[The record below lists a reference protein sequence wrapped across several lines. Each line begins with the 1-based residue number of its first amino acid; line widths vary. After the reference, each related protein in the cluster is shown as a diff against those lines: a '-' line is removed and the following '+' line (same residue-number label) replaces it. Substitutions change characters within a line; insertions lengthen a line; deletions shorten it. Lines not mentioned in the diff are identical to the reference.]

1 MIRAAAATSLTLLI
15 GGAVTAEPVRIATY
29 DAELFRDG
37 PGLLLDDIL
46 DGDEQVAAVADVIA
60 FAQPDILHLT
70 GFDWDLE
77 NHALTA
83 FAELLADREAT
94 YPYRYA
100 SQPNTGVPSG
110 VDLDGNGRVAEPRDS
125 FGYGTFTGQG
135 GMAILSRFPIGEVRD
150 FTQTLWADMPDSL
163 APVVDGQPFPS
174 DEAAA
179 IRRLSSVAHWDVP
192 IDVRG
197 TTIHLLAWHGSTPV
211 FDGPEDLNGA
221 RGADEALFWLKLL
234 DGALPYDPPRGP
246 VVLTG
251 ISNIDPVD
259 GDGRHGVM
267 ERLLTDP
274 RLQDTQPTS
283 AGGTASANP
292 EHSGDPARDT
302 ADFDDPEPGNL
313 RVDYVLPS
321 ADLSVI
327 DSGVVWPAPGEP
339 MAETVVTASRH
350 RLVWVDVDLP

>member
-1 MIRAAAATSLTLLI
+1 MKLAAAATSLSLLI
-15 GGAVTAEPVRIATY
+15 GSGLFAEPVRIATY

-46 DGDEQVAAVADVIA
+46 DGDEQVEAVADVIA
-60 FAQPDILHLT
+60 FADADILHLT
-70 GFDWDLE
+70 GFDWDFE

-83 FAELLADREAT
+83 LAERLAERGAS

-100 SQPNTGVPSG
+100 SKPNTGVPSG

-135 GMAILSRFPIGEVRD
+135 GMAILSRHPLGEVRD
-150 FTQTLWADMPDSL
+150 FSQMLWADFPGNQ
-163 APVVDGQPFPS
+163 APTVDGKPFPS
-174 DEAAA
+174 QDAAA

-192 IDVRG
+192 VDVRG
-197 TTIHLLAWHGSTPV
+197 TVIHLLAWHGSTPV

-234 DGALPYDPPRGP
+234 DGVLPFSPPEGP

-259 GDGRHGVM
+259 GDGRHAVM
-267 ERLLTDP
+267 ERLLADD
-274 RLQDTQPTS
+274 RLQDPEPMS
-283 AGGTASANP
+283 AGGPLAANP
-292 EHSGDPARDT
+292 DHAGDPAFDT

-313 RVDYVLPS
+313 RVDYVLPDAS
-321 ADLSVI
+321 LRVI
-327 DSGVVWPAPGEP
+327 DSGVIWPAPGEP
-339 MAETVVTASRH
+339 MAETVATASRH
-350 RLVWVDVDLP
+350 RLVWVDIDLP